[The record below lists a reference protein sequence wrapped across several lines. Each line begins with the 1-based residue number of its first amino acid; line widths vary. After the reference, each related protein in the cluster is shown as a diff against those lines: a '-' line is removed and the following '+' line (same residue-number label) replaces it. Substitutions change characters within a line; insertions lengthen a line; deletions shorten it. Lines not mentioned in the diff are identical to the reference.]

1 MKMATH
7 RKGPIE
13 DVDAVSNIADEF
25 YTEEFVREFFNY
37 KNIPTLRQIQT
48 IRAPGEHPPFIR
60 IGSSVKYPKKLFHK
74 WVADQSLKN
83 SG

>member
-1 MKMATH
+1 MVAN

-37 KNIPTLRQIQT
+37 KNIATLRQIQN
-48 IRAPGEHPPFIR
+48 IRPPGAHPPCLR
-60 IGSSVKYPKKLFHK
+60 VGSSVKYPKKLFHQ
-74 WVADQSLKN
+74 WVSDQSLKN